1 MEGEIVTEARSQT
14 SLPVAPSFLTAWP
27 SEDTFSHS
35 KNVDHQSEAMDKSV
49 ELGLWLRSKGS
60 DSEAGV
66 LEGSAERK

>member
-49 ELGLWLRSKGS
+49 ERGLWLRSKGS
-60 DSEAGV
+60 EVKPGCWQ
-66 LEGSAERK
+66 GSAERK